1 MLFSLQL
8 HSKIYKNNIS
18 TYTPHTILSSIPYPP
33 FPLNEKPV
41 RKRETAYKKY
51 PYFTT
56 LQTHISEKKFF
67 SFFDFY
73 FVFVVYTFFDF
84 YFVFVA

>member
-18 TYTPHTILSSIPYPP
+18 TYTPHTLQSSIPYPP

-51 PYFTT
+51 PYFTPST
-56 LQTHISEKKFF
+56 NTH
-67 SFFDFY
+67 
-73 FVFVVYTFFDF
+73 
-84 YFVFVA
+84 